1 MLDQSFSAD
10 NFRRIL
16 DLASR
21 KGIHVEDKLS
31 MRTIRRFN
39 ERIKDC
45 NAEIRLR
52 RKAGDHDA
60 VKTLYETKKELR
72 EQKENALQSKLEQI
86 SQNIAN
92 KSFRIELKKVDIPG
106 GKTLYT
112 TPNTPE
118 HFFVLKQIQRN
129 IARLFGVKQANR
141 YAIVEQAISLLGD
154 QFPKFI
160 IRTDIKEFYES
171 IQHEPLLQRIHR
183 DNLLTPFS
191 RSILTGLLKSYKSK
205 SGSDKGIPRG
215 IGVSAYLAELY
226 MRDIDTDIQDLPGVT
241 YYARYVDDILI
252 IFTPSPTE
260 RNRQYLHEIKELV
273 EKRHKVLLNSTKTV
287 SIDLRTHGIPH
298 QFDYLGYRIQFGSGA
313 VKTQL
318 TTKKIDKYRNRMKVA
333 FDHYVSLSIINEKA
347 ARRILVKRIR
357 FLTGNTRLTNNKKNI
372 LVGIFY
378 SNNHL
383 TELFQLNALD
393 GYLEG
398 QIRRKISS
406 SNLRTRLRKYSFR
419 TGYEQ
424 KRFSAFT
431 TGELSE
437 IMEIW
442 KKPY

>member
-16 DLASR
+16 DLANR
-21 KGIHVEDKLS
+21 KGVHVEDKLS
-31 MRTIRRFN
+31 MLTIRRFN

-45 NAEIRLR
+45 NAEIRDK
-52 RKAGDHDA
+52 RKAGNYAA
-60 VKTLYETKKELR
+60 VKALFESKKELR
-72 EQKENALQSKLEQI
+72 EQKDTALQSKLEQV
-86 SQNIAN
+86 SQNIAAKN
-92 KSFRIELKKVDIPG
+92 FRIELKKVEIPD

-118 HFFVLKQIQRN
+118 HFFALKQIQRN

-141 YAIVEQAISLLGD
+141 YAIVEQVISLLGD

-160 IRTDIKEFYES
+160 IKTDIKEFYES
-171 IQHEPLLQRIHR
+171 IQHAPLLQRIHK

-191 RSILTGLLKSYKSK
+191 RNILSGLLKSYKTK
-205 SGSDKGIPRG
+205 AGSDKGIPRG

-226 MRDIDTDIQDLPGVT
+226 MRDIDNDIQDLQGVT

-260 RNRQYLHEIKELV
+260 SSRDYLLEVKDIV
-273 EKRHKVLLNSTKTV
+273 EKKHKVHLNAAKTQP
-287 SIDLRTHGIPH
+287 IDLRTHGTPYS
-298 QFDYLGYRIQFGSGA
+298 FDYLGYTIQFGTGL

-318 TTKKIDKYRNRMKVA
+318 TNNKIDKYRKRIKAA
-333 FDHYVSLSIINEKA
+333 FDHYLNLSKIDEKG

-357 FLTGNTRLTNNKKNI
+357 FLTGNTRLSNNKKNI
-372 LVGIFY
+372 LVGIYY

-398 QIRRKISS
+398 QIRRKVTSPH
-406 SNLRTRLRKYSFR
+406 LRARLRKYSFR
-419 TGYEQ
+419 SGYEQ
-424 KRFSAFT
+424 RRFSPFK